1 MKKGTNNNMGK
12 MFEGCYFNDNDT
24 ERGKKLVRV
33 KKEIVTILC
42 KEQLT
47 ISECKD
53 VAETITSYVGLA
65 KNEMLDTTPIKYLLS
80 EDI

>member
-1 MKKGTNNNMGK
+1 MGK